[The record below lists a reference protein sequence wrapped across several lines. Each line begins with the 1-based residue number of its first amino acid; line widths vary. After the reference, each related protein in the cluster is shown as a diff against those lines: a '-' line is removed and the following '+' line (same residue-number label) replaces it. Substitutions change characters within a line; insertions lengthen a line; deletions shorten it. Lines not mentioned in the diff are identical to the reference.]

1 MVHYLNHSNLK
12 HYVYKTKQEM
22 LDSGNLEYGDII
34 WMFTGSGHNSVNAY
48 HHVGIFVGSTPYE
61 DKFWHSI
68 EYTSNKYGTA
78 VGGNEITSIIPKD
91 ERAWEWVI
99 VKAGAVPKTYTS
111 LTVQKTWNDQYDKF
125 GLRPSVVT
133 VDLYWWSNVDSTR
146 HYYKTAELTAA
157 NNWTVTWDNLERSD
171 GNVMYE
177 YTAVE
182 REVPNYSST
191 MQWYGSYENGWTGY
205 ITNTLKT
212 YTSLSVKKLWD
223 DQENQF
229 ELQPSSIK
237 VNLYWWS
244 NKDSTRHYYKTATL
258 SAENNWFVT
267 WDNLEYV
274 DGDTTY
280 GYDVEE
286 EEVSEYTGKMQW
298 TGSYKDGW

>member
-1 MVHYLNHSNLK
+1 M
-12 HYVYKTKQEM
+12 
-22 LDSGNLEYGDII
+22 
-34 WMFTGSGHNSVNAY
+34 
-48 HHVGIFVGSTPYE
+48 
-61 DKFWHSI
+61 
-68 EYTSNKYGTA
+68 
-78 VGGNEITSIIPKD
+78 
-91 ERAWEWVI
+91 
-99 VKAGAVPKTYTS
+99 
-111 LTVQKTWNDQYDKF
+111 
-125 GLRPSVVT
+125 
-133 VDLYWWSNVDSTR
+133 
-146 HYYKTAELTAA
+146 
-157 NNWTVTWDNLERSD
+157 
-171 GNVMYE
+171 
-177 YTAVE
+177 
-182 REVPNYSST
+182 
-191 MQWYGSYENGWTGY
+191 
-205 ITNTLKT
+205 
-212 YTSLSVKKLWD
+212 WD